1 MKRKKI
7 EIDIQSFTYEELNTS
22 DRQLIDKARKT
33 NEHSYAPYS
42 HFYVGAAVLLDNGE
56 IICGSNQE
64 NAAFPSGMC
73 AERTALFSA
82 VANYPDV
89 PVRAIAIAAFTD
101 GNFTEKPVS
110 PCGACRQVMLGI
122 EERSG
127 DAVRV
132 LLYGTEGIY
141 RVGSVR
147 TLLPLQ
153 FGEESLGGRS

>member
-64 NAAFPSGMC
+64 NAASPSGTC
-73 AERTALFSA
+73 AERTALFYA
-82 VANYPDV
+82 GAKGAYVCDL
-89 PVRAIAIAAFTD
+89 D
-101 GNFTEKPVS
+101 GNLIADLGKYTS
-110 PCGACRQVMLGI
+110 PAWCGNDYVV
-122 EERSG
+122 
-127 DAVRV
+127 AVNATHDGHQYETSQIV
-132 LLYGTEGIY
+132 LLK
-141 RVGSVR
+141 VDGSYKKEL
-147 TLLPLQ
+147 TK
-153 FGEESLGGRS
+153 E

>member
-64 NAAFPSGMC
+64 NAASPSGTC
-73 AERTALFSA
+73 AERTALFYA
-82 VANYPDV
+82 GAKYPDQAV
-89 PVRAIAIAAFTD
+89 KPIAIAARND
-101 GNFTEKPVS
+101 TEETEMPVP
-110 PCGACRQVMLGI
+110 PCGACRQVLLETEQRFHTPI
-122 EERSG
+122 RI
-127 DAVRV
+127 
-132 LLYGTEGIY
+132 LLYGKKEILLLK
-141 RVGSVR
+141 SVND
-147 TLLPLQ
+147 LLPLS
-153 FGEESLGGRS
+153 FGISFLK